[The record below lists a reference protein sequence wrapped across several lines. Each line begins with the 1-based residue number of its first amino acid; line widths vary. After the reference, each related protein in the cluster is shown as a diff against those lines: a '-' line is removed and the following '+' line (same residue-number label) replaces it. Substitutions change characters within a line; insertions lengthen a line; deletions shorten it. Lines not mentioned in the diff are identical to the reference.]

1 MDKFSK
7 HDTSVIKGLAVMML
21 LCHHLGMGILPAPID
36 WRANSLY
43 TIIATLCK
51 VCVALFVLLSGYG
64 INESHKRKADSISDM
79 RFVKNHLIK
88 LMKQFWFIYIIFV
101 PMGFVF
107 HENPIEIYGKNFMG
121 FIYFLLDFFGL
132 KSLFGTQ
139 TMNQTWWYMETV
151 IVLYILFPLLKYLCK
166 KAPVLLL
173 AVTFVPIVIY
183 SYFCDGSYDN
193 CREVFWIFP
202 FVVGILLSEHNV
214 LGKLSAAMAVH
225 FAPICVI
232 SVAAALIMTIV
243 RSHFGIIADTLY
255 AMTIIA
261 ACKATIC
268 RIKYV
273 KGFFNSFGIHSANI
287 FMMHSFLY
295 CYFEP
300 VKQIVFSVNSNIGC
314 YLILLAECYVV
325 SDYIEVLKK
334 RIHQCL
340 SKA

>member
-7 HDTSVIKGLAVMML
+7 QDTSVIKGLAVMML
-21 LCHHLGMGILPAPID
+21 LYHHLGMGILPAPID

-64 INESHKRKADSISDM
+64 LNESHKCKAESISDA
-79 RFVKNHLIK
+79 RFVKNHLVK

-107 HENPIEIYGKNFMG
+107 HESPIEIYGKNFMG

-132 KSLFGTQ
+132 KSLFGTH

-166 KAPVLLL
+166 KVPVLLL
-173 AVTFVPIVIY
+173 AVTFVPIVVY

-193 CREVFWIFP
+193 CREIFWIFP
-202 FVVGILLSEHNV
+202 FVVGILLSEHGV
-214 LGKLSAAMAVH
+214 LNRLSAAMAAH
-225 FAPICVI
+225 FAPICAAA
-232 SVAAALIMTIV
+232 VASALIMTAV
-243 RSHFGIIADTLY
+243 RSHFGIIADTFY
-255 AMTIIA
+255 AMAIIA

-273 KGFFNSFGIHSANI
+273 KGFFNSFGVHSANI

-314 YLILLAECYVV
+314 YLILLAECYVA
-325 SDYIEVLKK
+325 SDYIEVLKE
-334 RIHQCL
+334 RIK
-340 SKA
+340 SIIPFA